1 MKTPAVNARIV
12 ARNSSV
18 LGVLSA
24 AKAGVSVAALP
35 TTLAAE
41 DEALEEILPP
51 VPELARGWYLL
62 TRPDPRAEPRIAA
75 FYKFLI
81 AELPALRAALQG

>member
-1 MKTPAVNARIV
+1 M

-24 AKAGVSVAALP
+24 AKAGVGVAALP

-51 VPELARGWYLL
+51 VPQLARGWYLL
-62 TRPDPRAEPRIAA
+62 TRPDLRAGPRIAA
-75 FYKFLI
+75 FYNFLL
-81 AELPALRAALQG
+81 AELSALRTALQG